1 MDVNITDGG
10 VIVENTSFLL
20 SGKEY
25 EIVVKLQLKKKV
37 PQRVYAP
44 RFKKPKS
51 YSYFVVV
58 MDGDERI
65 LVGNG
70 SIEKSE

>member
-44 RFKKPKS
+44 RFKKPKN